1 VLYAI
6 STGIVSINISCYLRS
21 FYYRTLP
28 GICYL
33 KSAIILQ
40 NVCSSYATIFS
51 EMAVMF
57 SQTLHALYSPQI
69 LQSLGFQHRL
79 HKLVS
84 YPVAEY
90 QRVFITTKKFLSS
103 KFSVLLVVFTKHKR
117 NIGHKRKT

>member
-1 VLYAI
+1 MLYAI

-51 EMAVMF
+51 EMAVMI
-57 SQTLHALYSPQI
+57 SQNPARSIYSTNPSIPWLSTPPSQVGILSSSGISTCVYHHKKILVFQI
-69 LQSLGFQHRL
+69 LSFTSR
-79 HKLVS
+79 V
-84 YPVAEY
+84 Y
-90 QRVFITTKKFLSS
+90 QAQKE
-103 KFSVLLVVFTKHKR
+103 HWA
-117 NIGHKRKT
+117 